1 MDHRPITPLTVILVF
16 ILFLFSG
23 TAEAISTSPYRNVVT
38 VHSLNHQYR
47 ATSVPYSSINESRW
61 GKTDVYDNRTSDL
74 LYTIPECLTEGYL
87 FISDDGRT
95 VAHIID
101 NAYRSQDTS
110 SYITHEINLYRNGG
124 VLRRLTLDELLQC
137 NRCEDFLLFNARQEE
152 YIGGG
157 EYISTFAHRTST
169 IEKFVSDH
177 PIFLYHDTVFIYTS
191 TYKLIKLNIL
201 TGQFTEA
208 DFNTFTLEQLSAMP
222 SIERIEERFKNAD
235 EYASLRNDQEGYS
248 VENALAKALKMK
260 DDKNE
265 KDKDGT
271 YNHERYKYYPVHA
284 WLRISRDGAVSI
296 IQLTNREHLPET
308 ELRNAI
314 TALDYQFPSTLPNGI
329 DIWYQEITA
338 SLRKSNNRV
347 AAKERKLEKQREEEE
362 RQRRW
367 EADTINGFYI
377 PRNIEECFHQL
388 DTLLSPTDIKTIRN
402 YSSREETIKLH
413 LGLGMWLR
421 NNWGLWGGSR
431 LLLYL
436 FDRGLKHPDDMS
448 AAILELYWDYLN
460 GIDERWK
467 AFDAKKP
474 EKHD

>member
-1 MDHRPITPLTVILVF
+1 MRKRPTITLVAILGI

-23 TAEAISTSPYRNVVT
+23 TAEAITSPPYRNVVT
-38 VHSLNHQYR
+38 VYSPNHQYKVI
-47 ATSVPYSSINESRW
+47 SVPYSSISESRR
-61 GKTDVYDNRTSDL
+61 GKTDVYDNRTSNL
-74 LYTIPECLTEGYL
+74 LYTIPDCMVEGHL
-87 FISDDGRT
+87 LISDDGST
-95 VAHIID
+95 VAHIIN
-101 NAYRSQDTS
+101 NAYLSKDTS
-110 SYITHEINLYRNGG
+110 AYITHEINLYRNGK
-124 VLRRLTLDELLQC
+124 VFRRLTLDELFQC
-137 NRCEDFLLFNARQEE
+137 DKCADFLLFSARIEE
-152 YIGGG
+152 YIGWF
-157 EYISTFAHRTST
+157 ETISTFAHRTT
-169 IEKFVSDH
+169 PQEKFVSEH
-177 PIFLYHDTVFIYTS
+177 PIFLFQDTVFIYTS

-208 DFNTFTLEQLSAMP
+208 DFNTFTLEQLSAVP

-388 DTLLSPTDIKTIRN
+388 DTMLSASERNTIRN
-402 YSSREETIKLH
+402 YSSREKTIDLH

-421 NNWGLWGGSR
+421 NSWGLWGGSR
-431 LLLYL
+431 LQTYL
-436 FDRGLKHPDDMS
+436 FKRGIKHPDDMS
-448 AAILELYWDYLN
+448 ATILEFYWDYLH
-460 GIDERWK
+460 GINERWT
-467 AFDAKKP
+467 AFDAKK
-474 EKHD
+474 EE

>member
-1 MDHRPITPLTVILVF
+1 MRKRPTITLVAILGL

-23 TAEAISTSPYRNVVT
+23 TAEAITSPPYRNVVT
-38 VHSLNHQYR
+38 VYSPNHQYKVI
-47 ATSVPYSSINESRW
+47 SVPYSSISESRR
-61 GKTDVYDNRTSDL
+61 GKTDVYDNRTSKL
-74 LYTIPECLTEGYL
+74 LYTIPDCMVEGHL
-87 FISDDGRT
+87 LVSDDGST
-95 VAHIID
+95 VVHIIN
-101 NAYRSQDTS
+101 NAYLSKDTS
-110 SYITHEINLYRNGG
+110 AYITHEIDLYHNGK
-124 VLRRLTLDELLQC
+124 VFRRFTLDELFQC
-137 NRCEDFLLFNARQEE
+137 DRCENFLLFNAREVE
-152 YIGGG
+152 YIGAG
-157 EYISTFAHRTST
+157 EYIYTFAHRTT
-169 IEKFVSDH
+169 PQEKFVSDH
-177 PIFLYHDTVFIYTS
+177 PIFLFQDTVFIYTS

-235 EYASLRNDQEGYS
+235 EYVSLRNDQEGYS
-248 VENALAKALKMK
+248 VKNALAKALKMK

-347 AAKERKLEKQREEEE
+347 AAKERKQEKQREEEE

-388 DTLLSPTDIKTIRN
+388 DTMLSASERNTIRN
-402 YSSREETIKLH
+402 YSSREKTIDLH
-413 LGLGMWLR
+413 FGLGMWLR
-421 NNWGLWGGSR
+421 NSWGLWGGSR
-431 LLLYL
+431 LQTYL
-436 FDRGLKHPDDMS
+436 FKRGIKHPDDMS
-448 AAILELYWDYLN
+448 ATILEFYWDYLH
-460 GIDERWK
+460 GINERWT
-467 AFDAKKP
+467 AFDAKK
-474 EKHD
+474 EE

>member
-1 MDHRPITPLTVILVF
+1 MRAFHFYGKSIIVILGWLM
-16 ILFLFSG
+16 LFCG
-23 TAEAISTSPYRNVVT
+23 TAQAISISPYRNVVT

-47 ATSVPYSSINESRW
+47 ATSVPHSSINESRW

-110 SYITHEINLYRNGG
+110 SYITHEINLYRNGE

-137 NRCEDFLLFNARQEE
+137 DRCEDFLLFNARQEE

-191 TYKLIKLNIL
+191 TYKLIKLDLL

-208 DFNTFTLEQLSAMP
+208 EFNTFTLEQLSAMP
-222 SIERIEERFKNAD
+222 TIERIEEEFKNPYNQARLKEPGVYDDID
-235 EYASLRNDQEGYS
+235 E
-248 VENALAKALKMK
+248 ALAKVFHMK
-260 DDKNE
+260 NDLYKAGSDK
-265 KDKDGT
+265 
-271 YNHERYKYYPVHA
+271 YKYYRVYA
-284 WLRISRDGAVSI
+284 WLRISRDGKAI
-296 IQLTNREHLPET
+296 IVLLENKDSLPDVK
-308 ELRNAI
+308 LCDAI
-314 TALDYQFPSTLPNGI
+314 TALDYSFPSTLPDEIN
-329 DIWYQEITA
+329 IWYQEFYA
-338 SLRKSNNRV
+338 FLRKSNNIV
-347 AAKERKLEKQREEEE
+347 AAKERRLE
-362 RQRRW
+362 RQRQQEEVKKRLK
-367 EADTINGFYI
+367 ADTIDGFYI

-413 LGLGMWLR
+413 LGLGRWLR

-448 AAILELYWDYLN
+448 AAILEFYWDYLHD
-460 GIDERWK
+460 IDERWK
-467 AFDAKKP
+467 AFDAIKTDND
-474 EKHD
+474 H